1 MLWLRLLTAAGRAFD
16 RHWALRLEYLFSENR
31 ILRSKL
37 PRRVSLTNAE
47 RRRLGRLGA
56 QLGRRVLANLASIA
70 KPETILRWQ
79 RRLVE
84 RREPIRRRRPGR
96 PRTEAEIEDL
106 VVRLAKE
113 NRLKGYKGLVGMLAN
128 LGISLSTSTIGRILK
143 RHGIA
148 PAPERRKTM
157 TWREFLA
164 AHWHLLAATD
174 FFTATVWTLR
184 GPVTYYVLVV
194 MKVATR
200 TVEIAG
206 ITPNP
211 HDAWMA
217 QVARNLTMESWGF
230 LDGTWM
236 LLHDRDGKFTA
247 HFRALL
253 KGAGARTLALP
264 KRSPNLNAFLE
275 RWVRSVKEECLSRLV
290 ILGETSLRRALAEYV
305 EHFYHERNHQGLDN
319 KIPEP
324 RAGDRIGASDGR
336 IERRRRLGGL
346 LSFYYRRAG

>member
-1 MLWLRLLTAAGRAFD
+1 
-16 RHWALRLEYLFSENR
+16 
-31 ILRSKL
+31 
-37 PRRVSLTNAE
+37 
-47 RRRLGRLGA
+47 
-56 QLGRRVLANLASIA
+56 
-70 KPETILRWQ
+70 
-79 RRLVE
+79 
-84 RREPIRRRRPGR
+84 
-96 PRTEAEIEDL
+96 

-128 LGISLSTSTIGRILK
+128 LGIYLSASTIGRILK

-184 GPVTYYVLVV
+184 GPATYYVLVV
-194 MKVATR
+194 MRVATR

-211 HDAWMA
+211 HAGWMA
-217 QVARNLTMESWGF
+217 QVARNLTMAGWGF
-230 LDGTWM
+230 LGGPWM

-247 HFRALL
+247 HFKAILESVGVR
-253 KGAGARTLALP
+253 GLALP
-264 KRSPNLNAFLE
+264 KRSPNLNAFME
-275 RWVRSVKEECLSRLV
+275 RWVRSVKEECLCRLV

-305 EHFYHERNHQGLDN
+305 AHFHHERNHQGLGN
-319 KIPEP
+319 VIPAPLLE
-324 RAGDRIGASDGR
+324 DRIGASDGR

-346 LSFYYRRAG
+346 LNFYFRRAG

>member
-1 MLWLRLLTAAGRAFD
+1 MVVLASLYDRRWDDDMSRLRLLAAVGRAFGRD
-16 RHWALRLEYLFSENR
+16 WALRLEYLIAESR

-37 PRRVSLTNAE
+37 PRRVSLTDAE

-84 RREPIRRRRPGR
+84 LGEPTARRRPGR
-96 PRTEAEIEDL
+96 PCTDAEVEDL

-128 LGISLSTSTIGRILK
+128 LSLSLSASTIGRILK

-148 PAPERRKTM
+148 PAPDRRKTM
-157 TWREFLA
+157 TWREFLT
-164 AHWHLLAATD
+164 AHWELLAATD

-194 MKVATR
+194 MRVATG
-200 TVEIAG
+200 TVDIAG
-206 ITPNP
+206 VTPNP
-211 HDAWMA
+211 HARWMA
-217 QVARNLTMESWGF
+217 QVARNLTMAGWGF
-230 LDGTWM
+230 LGGPSL

-253 KGAGARTLALP
+253 KGAEVRTLAQ
-264 KRSPNLNAFLE
+264 SE
-275 RWVRSVKEECLSRLV
+275 RVHGALGALGQRGMLVSARDPWRNRASSGACRIPLALS
-290 ILGETSLRRALAEYV
+290 SRA
-305 EHFYHERNHQGLDN
+305 
-319 KIPEP
+319 
-324 RAGDRIGASDGR
+324 
-336 IERRRRLGGL
+336 
-346 LSFYYRRAG
+346 

>member
-1 MLWLRLLTAAGRAFD
+1 MLWLRLLTAAGRVLD
-16 RHWALRLEYLFSENR
+16 RHWALRLEYLIAENR

-37 PRRVSLTNAE
+37 PRRVNLTDAE

-70 KPETILRWQ
+70 RPETILRWQ
-79 RRLVE
+79 RRFGE
-84 RREPIRRRRPGR
+84 RREPTPRRRPGR
-96 PRTEAEIEDL
+96 PRTEAEVEDL
-106 VVRLAKE
+106 VVRLAQE

-128 LGISLSTSTIGRILK
+128 LGISLSASTIGRILR

-164 AHWHLLAATD
+164 AHWELLAATD

-211 HDAWMA
+211 HAGWMA
-217 QVARNLTMESWGF
+217 QMARNLTMVGWGF
-230 LDGTWM
+230 LGGRWL

-247 HFRALL
+247 HFKAILESV
-253 KGAGARTLALP
+253 GVHGLALP
-264 KRSPNLNAFLE
+264 KRSPNLNAFME

-290 ILGETSLRRALAEYV
+290 VLGETSLRRALAEYV
-305 EHFYHERNHQGLDN
+305 EHFRHERN
-319 KIPEP
+319 P
-324 RAGDRIGASDGR
+324 
-336 IERRRRLGGL
+336 
-346 LSFYYRRAG
+346 